1 MRWRFCAWPN
11 GRFAQCLLVALLAAQ
26 SFLLSPIDTAAA
38 SSVSVSAWICPD
50 GLSTQSLDKA
60 GLLAACSEASV
71 GTTFAL
77 STGGLTRRRV
87 TAADKP
93 AVWPAVAG
101 DFQISIDDP
110 GGEPAMVACNQN
122 GAATLFDAQ
131 AGQISGA
138 LADGDTL
145 ICDWFR
151 LSGVA
156 AEPVTTQ
163 EPTAA
168 PTETIATVEPTP
180 AQVAS
185 ESATTPESSGDP
197 ASGDYSG
204 LIDVG
209 GHGLFLI
216 CAGNGTIT
224 VILESGGPG
233 GASDRWNTIVPNISA
248 DFRVC
253 RYDRAGLGQSDPPF
267 EGTRT
272 IQDSVNDLRA
282 LIISAPLA
290 CPCVFVGESWGANI
304 VRLYA
309 GQYPVSIAGMVLIDP
324 IAPGFLDDFVSIVS
338 SEAPGYSTLM
348 GSDNPESMDQMAS
361 LRQADTA
368 TIPPP
373 VPTIVLAHGLNLGF
387 PISYPVDKLEK
398 SWRDRQEAL
407 AVDLHALHIVA
418 RLSSNSIVKDE
429 PQVVLDAINAV
440 LTAVA
445 NPAGALS
452 AAVVHRIG
460 SEDEPLTGSCF
471 QIYLDAGGGE
481 RGDYRGGACDAD
493 IDGDENGVIILTSL
507 EPGDYV
513 LQEIDP
519 PAGIEAAPDQEL
531 TVIGTASHIT
541 IKTLAIVPENESIVI
556 QMDEL
561 NGSGMS
567 GTATL
572 TAKGRTTEVLVE
584 ITGAT
589 GNHPIH
595 VHYGTCDQL
604 GEVAYPLTNIGADGR
619 SLTIIDISVEDLLTG
634 GFAINA
640 HQSEEDIVSYV
651 ACGEVKP

>member
-1 MRWRFCAWPN
+1 MRWRFRAGLS
-11 GRFAQCLLVALLAAQ
+11 GRVLHVLLAAMLIAEL
-26 SFLLSPIDTAAA
+26 FLLIPREAAAA
-38 SSVSVSAWICPD
+38 SSVSVSAWNCPE
-50 GLSTQSLDKA
+50 GLLTQDLDKT
-60 GLLAACSEASV
+60 GLLAACTDASV

-101 DFQISIDDP
+101 DFQISIDEP
-110 GGEPAMVACNQN
+110 SGEPAVVACDQN
-122 GAATLFDAQ
+122 GAVTLFDAQ
-131 AGQISGA
+131 TGQISGT

-145 ICDWFR
+145 ACDWFR
-151 LSGVA
+151 LSGSA
-156 AEPVTTQ
+156 A
-163 EPTAA
+163 AS
-168 PTETIATVEPTP
+168 EPTP
-180 AQVAS
+180 EPSPDPTESAPTAEPTPEQVAS
-185 ESATTPESSGDP
+185 EVATTPESTGDP
-197 ASGDYSG
+197 STGDYSG
-204 LIDVG
+204 PIDVG
-209 GHGLFLI
+209 GRNLFLV
-216 CAGNGTIT
+216 CSGSGEIT

-233 GASDRWNTIVPNISA
+233 GASDRWNSIVPNIPA
-248 DFRVC
+248 DYRVC
-253 RYDRAGLGQSDPPF
+253 RYDRAGLGRSDPPF
-267 EGTRT
+267 AGTRT
-272 IQDSVNDLRA
+272 VQDSVNDLRA
-282 LIISAPLA
+282 LVISAPLA

-309 GQYPVSIAGMVLIDP
+309 GQYPGTIAGMVLIDP
-324 IAPGFLDDFVSIVS
+324 IAPGFLDDFMEIVS

-373 VPTIVLAHGLNLGF
+373 VPTIILAHGLNLGF

-398 SWRDRQEAL
+398 SWRDRQSAL

-429 PQVVLDAINAV
+429 PEVVIDAITTV
-440 LTAVA
+440 LTAVV
-445 NPAGALS
+445 NPTDPLS
-452 AAVVHRIG
+452 AAVVHRVG

-493 IDGDENGVIILTSL
+493 FDGDENGVIILTGL

-519 PAGIEAAPDQEL
+519 PAGIEAAPDQQL

-541 IKTLAIVPENESIVI
+541 IKTLEIDPENEAIVVR
-556 QMDEL
+556 MDEL

-567 GTATL
+567 GSATL
-572 TAKGRTTEVLVE
+572 TAKGPTTEILVE
-584 ITGAT
+584 VTGAT

-595 VHYGTCDQL
+595 IHFGTCDQL

-619 SLTIIDISVEDLLTG
+619 SLTIVDISVEDLLTG
-634 GFAINA
+634 GYAINA

-651 ACGEVKP
+651 ACGEVET